1 MESNRVGIMN
11 KTITKKL
18 FDAILAKNGEKEYRT
33 DYTHYTRYIRLR
45 ADNIIEMFFDK
56 WLSIALYHDDY
67 ITLLEW
73 KTIFKDDKGMI
84 FPGELIWVS
93 E

>member
-1 MESNRVGIMN
+1 
-11 KTITKKL
+11 
-18 FDAILAKNGEKEYRT
+18 
-33 DYTHYTRYIRLR
+33 
-45 ADNIIEMFFDK
+45 MFFDK